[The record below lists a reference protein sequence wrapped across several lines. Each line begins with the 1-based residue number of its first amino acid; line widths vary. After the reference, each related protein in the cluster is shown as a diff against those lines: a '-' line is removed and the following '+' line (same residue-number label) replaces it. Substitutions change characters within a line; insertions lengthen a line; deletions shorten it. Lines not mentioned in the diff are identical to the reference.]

1 MIARLK
7 QDILRHIG
15 TQQTIQ
21 HPELGRLATIHYESD
36 TMVGYRPGTPRYFRF
51 SELRLVDS
59 AGNKIENQRAMLNL
73 PMQGRPA
80 RPNIINA
87 AEIPPH
93 SLVETRHNC
102 AVYALAKHCDIPI
115 STVKAEMES
124 LFAELHP
131 EETGLFCQ
139 SLDGAAVV
147 RGQAFLFSSFITSCT
162 PKNWSRVS

>member
-15 TQQTIQ
+15 TQQTID
-21 HPELGRLATIHYESD
+21 HPELGRLAIIHYESD
-36 TMVGYRPGTPRYFRF
+36 TMVGYRPGTPRNFRY
-51 SELRLVDS
+51 SELRLVDG
-59 AGNKIENQRAMLNL
+59 AGKKIEDQRAMLNL
-73 PMQGRPA
+73 PMQGAPA

-87 AEIPPH
+87 AEISPH

-131 EETGLFCQ
+131 EETG
-139 SLDGAAVV
+139 
-147 RGQAFLFSSFITSCT
+147 FLSV
-162 PKNWSRVS
+162 P